1 MKDLEHTNHWIKV
14 HGDLFLDLIRIYLGI
29 GLFWKGIY
37 FATHTDELTRLME
50 QSGNLWLATGTIAHI
65 ILLSHLAGGF
75 FLTIGLITRMAA
87 LVQVP
92 VIAAAVFFVHFPNA
106 FRAVESR
113 QNFEFTALILFLLT
127 LVSIYGGGRWSVDF
141 LLARKENERLFRT
154 EEEHAA
160 KPA

>member
-14 HGDLFLDLIRIYLGI
+14 HGDLFIDLVRIYLGV

-37 FATHTDELTRLME
+37 FATHTDELTRMME
-50 QSGNLWLATGTIAHI
+50 QSGNLWLATGTIAHMV
-65 ILLSHLAGGF
+65 LLAHLAGGF
-75 FLTIGLITRMAA
+75 FLAIGLITRMAA

-92 VIAAAVFFVHFPNA
+92 VLAAAVFFIHLPNA

-113 QNFEFTALILFLLT
+113 QNFEFTALILFLLV

-141 LLARKENERLFRT
+141 LLARKENERLYRT
-154 EEEHAA
+154 EEEHLA